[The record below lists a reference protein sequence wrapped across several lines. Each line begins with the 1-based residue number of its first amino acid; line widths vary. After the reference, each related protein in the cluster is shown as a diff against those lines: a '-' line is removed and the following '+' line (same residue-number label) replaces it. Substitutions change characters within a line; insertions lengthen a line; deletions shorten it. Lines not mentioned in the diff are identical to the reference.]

1 MARLAARPAGVLMA
15 DRTPPINLTLE
26 ATLLGQV
33 LVKNTVYD
41 TVSSVVRA
49 EMFAD
54 PAHAM
59 VWEAIATLIDE
70 GRSATV
76 MTLRAYLDHE
86 KILADIGGVAYLQQ
100 LVDATMTT
108 VNALDLAREIRTLA
122 VLREAMATAEQIAE
136 TAAKP
141 NLDMDVDHFLDDI
154 DARLGRLRLAARPAT
169 GASGTMRDFADQAR
183 DEALAAYRGGAPV
196 RGLRTGMG
204 AIDAKLPLGFRPGHF
219 IVLAA
224 RPAMGKAQ
232 PLSAKILKDSGEWT
246 TMGEIEVG
254 DWLASVDGAPSVVL
268 GVHPRGRREVFRI
281 ILSDGRSTEACAEHL
296 WSVHYRMWAGP
307 RVLSTLAVAKML
319 TRKRYRGR
327 LWIERH
333 SGEHGGGVL
342 PLDPWALGVLIGNGG
357 FTGNTPHITSA
368 DSDIISRLAARLPAG
383 VAMSPGHVGSYR
395 LTSGRNNRSN
405 PLTTILA
412 ALGLMGK
419 LSIEKFIPPVYFRAS
434 RADRI
439 ALLAGLVDT
448 DGNVEKH
455 GSIVY
460 STSSPRLADDV
471 TRLVRSLGGWCHFN
485 SRPAHYTKNGQ
496 SFPAQD
502 GHRATIILPPGLGE
516 AMVVGHKI
524 KRIKTMTREKRLTF
538 EAIRPIAVEETR
550 CISVSHPSRLYVTDD
565 YIVTHN
571 SALATDFAVSIA
583 EQVWPEGRRPV
594 VGLWSLE
601 MSGSEIVSRIYAPRM
616 GISATDIMGGKMTQ
630 PQAER
635 LLVVAEEI
643 AQLGIHI
650 FDDFSL
656 SPTRLRAQARI
667 LKRERG
673 LDLVIVDYLQLMEPP
688 EHRRRYTS
696 RVDEVT
702 EISRGL
708 KSVAR
713 ELDVPV
719 LALSQLTR
727 DVDNR
732 EDNRPRLS
740 DLRESGSIEQ
750 DADVVMM
757 LYRQEY
763 YLHGRKPQTDTL
775 NETRKIEVENAWYA
789 ALARCQG
796 KAELSIAKA
805 RGGATGRI
813 ELDWSGTLTTFRDTH
828 RPPDPQDTLAL

>member
-1 MARLAARPAGVLMA
+1 MA

-59 VWEAIATLIDE
+59 VWEALATLIDE

-86 KILADIGGVAYLQQ
+86 KILGDIGGVDYLQD

-154 DARLGRLRLAARPAT
+154 DARLGRLRLAARPA
-169 GASGTMRDFADQAR
+169 SGSSGSMRDYADQAR

-219 IVLAA
+219 VVLAA
-224 RPAMGKAQ
+224 RPGMGK
-232 PLSAKILKDSGEWT
+232 
-246 TMGEIEVG
+246 
-254 DWLASVDGAPSVVL
+254 
-268 GVHPRGRREVFRI
+268 
-281 ILSDGRSTEACAEHL
+281 
-296 WSVHYRMWAGP
+296 
-307 RVLSTLAVAKML
+307 
-319 TRKRYRGR
+319 
-327 LWIERH
+327 
-333 SGEHGGGVL
+333 
-342 PLDPWALGVLIGNGG
+342 
-357 FTGNTPHITSA
+357 
-368 DSDIISRLAARLPAG
+368 
-383 VAMSPGHVGSYR
+383 
-395 LTSGRNNRSN
+395 
-405 PLTTILA
+405 
-412 ALGLMGK
+412 
-419 LSIEKFIPPVYFRAS
+419 
-434 RADRI
+434 
-439 ALLAGLVDT
+439 
-448 DGNVEKH
+448 
-455 GSIVY
+455 
-460 STSSPRLADDV
+460 SS
-471 TRLVRSLGGWCHFN
+471 
-485 SRPAHYTKNGQ
+485 
-496 SFPAQD
+496 
-502 GHRATIILPPGLGE
+502 
-516 AMVVGHKI
+516 
-524 KRIKTMTREKRLTF
+524 
-538 EAIRPIAVEETR
+538 
-550 CISVSHPSRLYVTDD
+550 
-565 YIVTHN
+565 
-571 SALATDFAVSIA
+571 LATDLAVSIA

-601 MSGSEIVSRIYAPRM
+601 MSGSEIASRMYAPRM

-643 AQLGIHI
+643 AQLGIHV

-713 ELDVPV
+713 ELEVPV